1 MSKQKFKVGQSVVYH
16 RPKDGFYQI
25 ILLKEASD
33 IGWWYKS
40 LKTGEMLI
48 AENKFLYFT
57 KEEALKAEEKSEKP
71 ILGGK
76 NGDN

>member
-16 RPKDGFYQI
+16 RPKGGFYQI
-25 ILLKEASD
+25 TLLKEASD

-40 LKTGEMLI
+40 PKTGEMLI
-48 AENKFLYFT
+48 AENKFLYAT
-57 KEEALKAEEKSEKP
+57 KEEAQ
-71 ILGGK
+71 

>member
-16 RPKDGFYQI
+16 RPKGGFYQI
-25 ILLKEASD
+25 TLIKEASD

-40 LKTGEMLI
+40 PKTGEMLI
-48 AENKFLYFT
+48 AENKFLYST

-71 ILGGK
+71 IL
-76 NGDN
+76 